1 MKVKEKKEENRTR
14 SPETLSAARSRM
26 LGLLSK
32 LVSSPAKAS
41 HEAVGAE
48 GEDF

>member
-1 MKVKEKKEENRTR
+1 VTLWRT
-14 SPETLSAARSRM
+14 SKM

-32 LVSSPAKAS
+32 LVSSPAKS
-41 HEAVGAE
+41 NPEAAGAE